1 MEKQTLYD
9 FLRELV
15 DDGKRDI
22 IYNLFSLN
30 LDILIVTMSARSM
43 LDTLG
48 FGSFLNRTVYDSF
61 RNNIILDCDVVSND
75 TKR

>member
-15 DDGKRDI
+15 DDGKGDK
-22 IYNLFSLN
+22 IYKLFSSKE
-30 LDILIVTMSARSM
+30 DMLIVKMSARSM
-43 LDTLG
+43 LDALG
-48 FGSFLNRTVYDSF
+48 YGSFLNRTVYDTF
-61 RNNIILDCDVVSND
+61 RNNIILDCDVVIND

>member
-15 DDGKRDI
+15 DDGKGDM
-22 IYNLFSLN
+22 IYNLFGFN
-30 LDILIVTMSARSM
+30 VDMLIVTMSARSM

-48 FGSFLNRTVYDSF
+48 FGSFLNRIVYDTF
-61 RNNIILDCDVVSND
+61 RNNIILDCDVVIND

>member
-15 DDGKRDI
+15 DDGKGDL
-22 IYNLFSLN
+22 IYNLFSLKV
-30 LDILIVTMSARSM
+30 DMLICTMSARLM

-48 FGSFLNRTVYDSF
+48 FGSFLDRSVYNTF
-61 RNNIILDCDVVSND
+61 RNNIILDCEVFIND